1 VAGNSEDSA
10 EDYCHVDC
18 THCREA
24 LSARLD
30 GEESATE
37 SSAVDAHLATCSACR
52 QFHDDAAQITKLARS
67 AATHTPDVSTTVMAA
82 HATHDGLGTV
92 LQVLTDL
99 DRHSTTCATAM
110 IAHNTTDMLSATR
123 AALDCAD
130 IAAAAHRIISR
141 ATATD
146 AGVIRAILQAA
157 ATAAD
162 RCATE
167 CGQHAVHHSHCRVH
181 SETARHAAELCR
193 AQLHHITG

>member
-1 VAGNSEDSA
+1 
-10 EDYCHVDC
+10 VDC

-30 GEESATE
+30 GEESATD
-37 SSAVDAHLATCSACR
+37 SSAVDAHLVTCPACR
-52 QFHDDAAQITKLARS
+52 QFSDDAARITTLARF
-67 AATHTPDVSTTVMAA
+67 AVATHTPDLSTKIMFTL
-82 HATHDGLGTV
+82 HELGAV
-92 LQVLTDL
+92 LQALTDL
-99 DRHSTTCATAM
+99 DHHSTTCATAM
-110 IAHNTTDMLSATR
+110 MAHNTTDMLTATR

-130 IAAAAHRIISR
+130 IAAAAHRILSR

-146 AGVIRAILQAA
+146 AGVIKAILQAA

-181 SETARHAAELCR
+181 SETARHAAALCR